1 MKQYDEMTVYEAV
14 DTVKE
19 IMTAGKL
26 ADYLY
31 MNYPDYAED
40 LMNEIQAIIYLEIM
54 DSIEDSN
61 ENR

>member
-1 MKQYDEMTVYEAV
+1 METIYELIDEVRGEV
-14 DTVKE
+14 
-19 IMTAGKL
+19 TAGKL

-40 LMNEIQAIIYLEIM
+40 LMNEIQARIYLEIM